1 MCRMAPVE
9 GELPERSLPTSFGRI
24 TLMNTYGEM
33 FRTAGSSIWSQA
45 EFFLK
50 KQQKTNKDGQAMA

>member
-1 MCRMAPVE
+1 MPNGVSE

-33 FRTAGSSIWSQA
+33 FCTAVSSIQSRA

-50 KQQKTNKDGQAMA
+50 KKKREGQAIA